1 MVQLK
6 GAPKYAD
13 PPTSAILSE
22 VPDALRDELYALH
35 ARFCQALG
43 DPKRLL
49 IIAALRDGELS
60 VGELTRLVGARQ
72 ANVSQHLAL
81 MRHLG
86 IAIARRV
93 DNNVFYRLSDPRIVQ
108 AIDLLRAVQ
117 ADQQRRVTGSLLAG
131 MDSLT
136 REPSRNQSR

>member
-1 MVQLK
+1 MAQSDRTRPGGESAGT
-6 GAPKYAD
+6 GAPVG
-13 PPTSAILSE
+13 PG
-22 VPDALRDELYALH
+22 ALRDELYALH

-49 IIAALRDGELS
+49 IISALREGELA
-60 VGELTRLVGARQ
+60 VGQLARIVGAKQ

-86 IAIARRV
+86 IVTTRRAE
-93 DNNVFYRLSDPRIVQ
+93 NNVFYRLSDPRIVE

-117 ADQQRRVTGSLLAG
+117 ADQQRRITGSLLAG
-131 MDSLT
+131 ADT
-136 REPSRNQSR
+136 AARGPWNA